1 MSTARRPP
9 SYDPAAFPIFDHG
22 HVLPPK
28 VPARLRSMPEVR
40 SSLSSAIYMAS
51 QIELA
56 QGSIHLRV
64 EPIRSAYFR
73 AALSELIRV
82 EDVCR
87 IYGKSLALKQSS
99 DPLLHTIKLLRNYQV
114 HVGAFKLSSGAVLAK
129 RGDLEGVYES
139 FIVTNLSAPELR
151 KLDSASG
158 YTDAQLEELLHLFNV
173 HQRRLGV
180 VQLLYNATLH
190 VATQLGEA

>member
-1 MSTARRPP
+1 MPSARRTP
-9 SYDPAAFPIFDHG
+9 SYDAAAFPNFLDG

-40 SSLSSAIYMAS
+40 SSLSNAIYMSS

-64 EPIRSAYFR
+64 EPVRAAYFR
-73 AALSELIRV
+73 AALAELVRV
-82 EDVCR
+82 EDVCK
-87 IYGKSLALKQSS
+87 IYGKALALKQSS
-99 DPLLHTIKLLRNYQV
+99 DPLLHTIKLLRNYEI
-114 HVGAFKLSSGAVLAK
+114 HIGAFKLSAGAVLTK
-129 RGDLEGVYES
+129 WGDLQGVYES
-139 FIVTNLSAPELR
+139 FIVTNLSAAALR

-158 YTDAQLEELLHLFNV
+158 YTDAQLEELLDLFDT

-180 VQLLYNATLH
+180 VQLLYNTTLH
-190 VATQLGEA
+190 VAALLGEA

>member
-1 MSTARRPP
+1 MPAARRAP
-9 SYDPAAFPIFDHG
+9 SYDPAAFPDFDHG

-28 VPARLRSMPEVR
+28 VPARLQSMPEVR
-40 SSLSSAIYMAS
+40 SSLSNAIYMAS

-64 EPIRSAYFR
+64 EPVRAAYFR
-73 AALSELIRV
+73 AALAELVRV

-87 IYGKSLALKQSS
+87 IHGRALALKQSS
-99 DPLLHTIKLLRNYQV
+99 DPLLHTIKLLRNYEV
-114 HVGAFKLSSGAVLAK
+114 HVGAFKLSPGAVPA
-129 RGDLEGVYES
+129 RWRDLEGAYES
-139 FIVTNLSAPELR
+139 IIVTNLSAAELR

-173 HQRRLGV
+173 HQRKLGV
-180 VQLLYNATLH
+180 VQLLYNTALH
-190 VATQLGEA
+190 VASQFGEA